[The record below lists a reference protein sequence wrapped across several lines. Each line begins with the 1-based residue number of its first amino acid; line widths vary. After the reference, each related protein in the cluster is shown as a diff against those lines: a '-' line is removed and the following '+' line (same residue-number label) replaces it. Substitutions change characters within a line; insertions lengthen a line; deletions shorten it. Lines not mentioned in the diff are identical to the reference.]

1 MERYSGIVHGGI
13 VPATPLSWQVTLGV
27 FELANRVLRSISEK
41 FPDQPTLS
49 TASARVSALNR
60 FYIFPI
66 LVQAAGLDFTLLE
79 VSESALF
86 LRASVEEQEGLY
98 CLAVPV
104 TDDMAMARGD
114 ERSLGSRR
122 KWQTLD

>member
-1 MERYSGIVHGGI
+1 MERYSGIVHGVI

-27 FELANRVLRSISEK
+27 FELANRV
-41 FPDQPTLS
+41 
-49 TASARVSALNR
+49 
-60 FYIFPI
+60 YIFPI

-79 VSESALF
+79 VAESALF